1 MMRNFVLFILLF
13 MFTLVSGQ
21 PEPDALLRAKAMME
35 VNKYDSAIHLLAT
48 AAAEDPGN
56 VEVVFNRGMC
66 YFEQKQYNKAHED
79 FIFVNR
85 KRNGS
90 ASLMLAKTE
99 ARLNRPELAVKYL
112 REHLG
117 SYNKVPEK
125 DILLDKDLALIENSD
140 AWISLWREREW
151 YSPYDQELQEITYLR
166 ENGQELEAINRL
178 RDLDKKGY
186 KRTIVNQQLA
196 ELYHASGN
204 NKAALDAVDQAIRT
218 DSRNTGALK
227 LRIDLLV
234 EKGDL
239 EDASR
244 DCSRLLR
251 MAPDA
256 FDYYLVAGKIH
267 SRLGEYDAAV
277 RSVNTYLDL
286 YPRSPSAL
294 NELGEIHFTAGKYLD
309 ALSTFN
315 KVLELDK
322 GTAAYYY
329 NRGRTYA
336 ATRTYRYAEKDFSM
350 ALDLDPLDAETWFAK
365 GLTDLELG
373 NTDTACFDFK
383 KALRYGK
390 YEAREYLDRH
400 CGK

>member
-1 MMRNFVLFILLF
+1 MMRKLALIIPMF
-13 MFTLVSGQ
+13 MFQLVSGQ
-21 PEPDALLRAKAMME
+21 QDPDALLRAKALME
-35 VNKYDSAIHLLAT
+35 VNKYDSAIHYLAV
-48 AAAEDPGN
+48 AAEDDPGDI
-56 VEVVFNRGMC
+56 EVIFNRGLC
-66 YFEQKQYNKAHED
+66 YFEQKQYNQALED

-85 KRNGS
+85 KRNGR

-125 DILLDKDLALIENSD
+125 DILLDKDLALIESSD

-151 YSPYDQELQEITYLR
+151 YSTYDRELQEITYLQ
-166 ENGQELEAINRL
+166 ESGQELEAINRL
-178 RDLDKKGY
+178 RELDRKGY
-186 KRTIVNQQLA
+186 KRTVVNQHLA
-196 ELYHASGN
+196 ELYRGSGN
-204 NKAALDAVDQAIRT
+204 NKAALDAVDKAIGADT
-218 DSRNTGALK
+218 RNTEALK

-234 EKGDL
+234 EQGEF

-256 FDYYLVAGKIH
+256 FEYYLVAGKIH
-267 SRLGEYDAAV
+267 SQLDEYDAAV
-277 RSVNTYLDL
+277 GAVGTYLDL
-286 YPRSPSAL
+286 YPRSHAAL
-294 NELGEIHFTAGKYLD
+294 NELGEIHYAAGKYLD

-315 KVLELDK
+315 KALELDK

-350 ALDLDPLDAETWFAK
+350 ALDLDPLDSDTWFAK

-373 NTDTACFDFK
+373 NTDTACFDFR
-383 KALRYGK
+383 KALQYGK

>member
-1 MMRNFVLFILLF
+1 MMRKSALIITLF
-13 MFTLVSGQ
+13 MFNLASGQ
-21 PEPDALLRAKAMME
+21 QDPDALLRARALME
-35 VNKYDSAIHLLAT
+35 VNNYDSAIHYLAE

-56 VEVVFNRGMC
+56 IEVIFNRGLC
-66 YFEQKQYNKAHED
+66 YFEEKQFDKARED

-85 KRNGS
+85 KRNGK

-125 DILLDKDLALIENSD
+125 EILLDEDLALIESSE

-151 YSPYDQELQEITYLR
+151 YSPYDQELQEVSYLR
-166 ENGQELEAINRL
+166 ENGQELEAINKL
-178 RDLDKKGY
+178 RELDKKGY

-204 NKAALDAVDQAIRT
+204 TKAALDAVNQSISA
-218 DSRNTGALK
+218 DSRNTDALR

-234 EKGDL
+234 ERGEF

-251 MAPDA
+251 MVPDA
-256 FDYYLVAGKIH
+256 FDYYLVAGNIH
-267 SRLGEYDAAV
+267 SQLDEYDAAV
-277 RSVNTYLDL
+277 RSVNTYLAF
-286 YPRSPSAL
+286 YPRSHVAL
-294 NELGEIHFTAGKYLD
+294 NELGEIHFAAGKYLD
-309 ALSTFN
+309 ALSAFN
-315 KVLELDK
+315 KALELDK
-322 GTAAYYY
+322 GRAAYYY

-373 NTDTACFDFK
+373 NMDTACFDFR
-383 KALRYGK
+383 KALFYGK